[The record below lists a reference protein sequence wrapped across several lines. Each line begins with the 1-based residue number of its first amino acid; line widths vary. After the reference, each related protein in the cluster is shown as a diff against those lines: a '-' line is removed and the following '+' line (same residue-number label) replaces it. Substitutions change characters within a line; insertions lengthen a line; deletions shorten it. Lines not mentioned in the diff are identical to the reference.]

1 MNYIKIPSIVGMVI
15 MGVIARNMS
24 GWTKSVFHEE
34 IASYIKSFSLM
45 IILVRGALEL
55 SFKGRL
61 IGVILLTFIP
71 FLTEVI
77 FDFFV
82 IKFGF
87 KYPVAISFSYAL
99 CLSAVAPA
107 VVVPLML

>member
-1 MNYIKIPSIVGMVI
+1 
-15 MGVIARNMS
+15 
-24 GWTKSVFHEE
+24 
-34 IASYIKSFSLM
+34 M
-45 IILVRGALEL
+45 IILVRGSLEL

-71 FLTEVI
+71 FVTETI
-77 FDFFV
+77 FDFIL

-87 KYPVAISFSYAL
+87 KYPVAISFAYAI
-99 CLSAVAPA
+99 CMTAVAPA